1 MHSLAARFLA
11 PANPVHRQYEALRA
25 HYVDGLSVAEAAAKF
40 HYAPGSFRNLLAR
53 FKRSP
58 DRAFFLTNPPGP
70 KLSSSRPDG
79 RRRDARIVELRQK
92 LRLSVA
98 EIEDRLQAEGLP
110 ASSKTVLNVLRAHGF
125 GKLSRRSPQQ
135 LEQAV
140 RPSDAPATDSS
151 GSLSLIPT
159 SKLATSGDSARLR
172 PRSQRGL
179 GYSASSPSAR

>member
-1 MHSLAARFLA
+1 MHPLAARFLA

-125 GKLSRRSPQQ
+125 GKLSRRQWHSLSGGGLRYRFAR
-135 LEQAV
+135 LENRSASHFFLLGLQ
-140 RPSDAPATDSS
+140 RSS
-151 GSLSLIPT
+151 G
-159 SKLATSGDSARLR
+159 LR
-172 PRSQRGL
+172 VTRG
-179 GYSASSPSAR
+179 